1 MASMASYDDGMT
13 QAILPPAVRNR
24 SRPEGLDLLS
34 PVAHKFKLFH
44 PKYDHL
50 HEETILR
57 LHADGTCTT
66 EQAPDKPHG
75 SWFFTENGDLRVSHD
90 RFGDSS
96 KVKTGL
102 YRKIEK
108 TECWE
113 LVDYGKLW
121 YSMLLPSA

>member
-13 QAILPPAVRNR
+13 QGILPPVGRKR
-24 SRPEGLDLLS
+24 SRPEGLVS
-34 PVAHKFKLFH
+34 PMVHKFKLFH
-44 PKYDHL
+44 PKYDQW

-75 SWFFTENGDLRVSHD
+75 SWFFTENGDLRVSND
-90 RFGDSS
+90 RLGDSS
-96 KVKTGL
+96 KVKNSL

-113 LVDYGKLW
+113 LVDYGKVW

>member
-1 MASMASYDDGMT
+1 MASMASYDDGTT
-13 QAILPPAVRNR
+13 QGILLPVCRKR
-24 SRPEGLDLLS
+24 SRPERLVS
-34 PVAHKFKLFH
+34 PIFHNFKLFH
-44 PKYDHL
+44 PKYDQW

-66 EQAPDKPHG
+66 DQAPDKPHG

-90 RFGDSS
+90 RLGDSS
-96 KVKTGL
+96 KIKNSL

-121 YSMLLPSA
+121 YSILLPSA